1 MEINLDGQKLKKEEN
16 KLENLEQASFED
28 IIKTADLENKN
39 EIMAVIVNNE
49 VYDLNQKIMEAA
61 DQTAEI
67 KTVKINS
74 ELGNRIYRRSLYLVM
89 AKAIYD
95 IFPEAVLKIEISISN
110 GIYCEL
116 GNKSGLSKSDLK
128 KIREKMKEIIAA
140 DHKIKRHSLNQEEIL
155 EVIRGGRCS
164 FKEDLIK
171 QQNKDRY
178 TIYELAGYYDYF
190 YYNMVPSTAYLKE
203 FELYLRIPGFVL
215 LFPKFFSAKK
225 IPKFIEQPKL
235 ANIFLEYERLGKI
248 LEITNAAELNKTVEA
263 GKYNELIRI
272 AEALHEK
279 KIAGIADRI
288 KSGMPRNK
296 IILIAGPTS
305 SGKTTFTHRLSTQLK
320 INGLRPVQIS
330 VDDYFVDRDNTPLD
344 QNGDPDFES
353 IDAINLDL
361 FNEHLLKLIQGE
373 EIELPK
379 FNFARGIREKSGKK
393 MQLAD
398 DQPILIEGI
407 HGLNDKMTEVIPQ
420 DLKFKI
426 YISALTQLNI
436 DCHNRIPTTDT
447 RLIRRIVRDNQ
458 YRNLSATDTLTLWQR
473 VRRGE
478 EKNIFPYQENA
489 DVMFNSA
496 LIYELSVLKNYVE
509 PMLKQIDKTDKNY
522 HQAQRL
528 LEILSNFK
536 TIPDAEVPFTSILR
550 EFTGRS
556 VFREE

>member
-1 MEINLDGQKLKKEEN
+1 MNINLDGERFKIIEKSSIEEIISESNIENQK
-16 KLENLEQASFED
+16 D
-28 IIKTADLENKN
+28 
-39 EIMAVIVNNE
+39 IMAVVIDNE
-49 VYDLNQKIMEAA
+49 VYDLNEYL
-61 DQTAEI
+61 DRDAEI

-89 AKAIYD
+89 AKAVYEL
-95 IFPEAVLKIEISISN
+95 FPESVLKIEISISN

-116 GNKSGLSKSDLK
+116 ENKSSLSKNDINKIKQRMQEIIEADYKIKKHKLK
-128 KIREKMKEIIAA
+128 KEEVIEII
-140 DHKIKRHSLNQEEIL
+140 KNEN
-155 EVIRGGRCS
+155 CS
-164 FKEDLIK
+164 FRSELIE
-171 QQNKDRY
+171 QQDKDYY
-178 TIYELAGYYDYF
+178 TLYELEGYFDYF
-190 YYNMVPSTAYLKE
+190 YYNMVPSTSYLQE
-203 FELYLRIPGFVL
+203 FDLHLRIPGFVL
-215 LFPKFFSAKK
+215 LFPKFFSNKK
-225 IPKFIEQPKL
+225 VPKFKEQPKL
-235 ANIFLEYERLGKI
+235 ANIFLEYERLGTI
-248 LEITNAAELNKTVEA
+248 LGINNVFELNKLVE
-263 GKYNELIRI
+263 KKEYNELIRI

-279 KIAGIADRI
+279 KIAEIADRI

-330 VDDYFVDRDNTPLD
+330 VDDYFVDRKNTPLD
-344 QNGDPDFES
+344 KNGDPDFES
-353 IDAINLDL
+353 IEAINLEL
-361 FNEHLLKLIQGE
+361 FNNHLLKLIQGE
-373 EIELPK
+373 KIELPR
-379 FNFARGIREKSGKK
+379 FNFEKGIREKSGKFLK
-393 MQLAD
+393 LDD

-458 YRNLSATDTLTLWQR
+458 YRNLSATDTLNLWQS

-489 DVMFNSA
+489 DAMFNSA

-509 PMLKQIDKTDKNY
+509 PLLKQIDKTNKNY

-536 TIPDAEVPFTSILR
+536 AIPDNEVPFTSILR
-550 EFTGRS
+550 EFTGMS

>member
-1 MEINLDGQKLKKEEN
+1 MNINIDGEKLKIIEKSSIKSIIEES
-16 KLENLEQASFED
+16 KIEEKKD
-28 IIKTADLENKN
+28 V
-39 EIMAVIVNNE
+39 MAVILDNE
-49 VYDLNQKIMEAA
+49 ICDLTEEIDRDAK
-61 DQTAEI
+61 I

-74 ELGNRIYRRSLYLVM
+74 ELGNRIYRRSLYLVL
-89 AKAIYD
+89 AKAVYEL
-95 IFPEAVLKIEISISN
+95 FPKSILKIEISISN

-116 GNKSGLSKSDLK
+116 ENKSSLSKSDLNKIK
-128 KIREKMKEIIAA
+128 KRMQEIISA
-140 DHKIKRHSLNQEEIL
+140 DQKIEKHKLNKK
-155 EVIRGGRCS
+155 EVLKITKDENCS
-164 FKEDLIK
+164 FRSELIK
-171 QQNKDRY
+171 QQDKDY
-178 TIYELAGYYDYF
+178 YILYELDGYYDYF
-190 YYNMVPSTAYLKE
+190 YYNMVPSTSYLRE
-203 FELYLRIPGFVL
+203 FDLHLRIPGFVL
-215 LFPKFFSAKK
+215 LFPKFFSSKK
-225 IPKFIEQPKL
+225 VPKFIEQPKL

-248 LEITNAAELNKTVEA
+248 LGVNNVVELNQVIEDNE
-263 GKYNELIRI
+263 YNELIRI

-279 KIAGIADRI
+279 KIAEIADRI

-296 IILIAGPTS
+296 IILVAGPTS

-330 VDDYFVDRDNTPLD
+330 VDNYFVNRKNTPLD
-344 QNGDPDFES
+344 KNGEPDFES
-353 IDAINLDL
+353 IHSINLEL

-373 EIELPK
+373 KVELPR
-379 FNFARGIREKSGKK
+379 FNFETGVREKSGKHLK
-393 MQLAD
+393 LDD

-407 HGLNDKMTEVIPQ
+407 HGLNDKMTEVIPH
-420 DLKFKI
+420 DLKFKV

-458 YRNLSATDTLTLWQR
+458 YRSLTAAETLKLWKG

-509 PMLKQIDKTDKNY
+509 PLLKQIDRTNKNY
-522 HQAQRL
+522 YQAQRL

-536 TIPDAEVPFTSILR
+536 AIPDHEVPFTSILR
-550 EFTGRS
+550 EFTGMS

>member
-1 MEINLDGQKLKKEEN
+1 MNINLDGEKLKIIEKSSIEEIISESEI
-16 KLENLEQASFED
+16 ENQRD
-28 IIKTADLENKN
+28 
-39 EIMAVIVNNE
+39 IMAVVIDNE
-49 VYDLNQKIMEAA
+49 VYDLNEYL
-61 DQTAEI
+61 DRDAEI

-89 AKAIYD
+89 AKAVYEL
-95 IFPEAVLKIEISISN
+95 FPESVLKIEISISN

-116 GNKSGLSKSDLK
+116 ENKSSLSKNDINKIKQRMQEIIEADYKIKKHKLK
-128 KIREKMKEIIAA
+128 KEEVIEII
-140 DHKIKRHSLNQEEIL
+140 NNEN
-155 EVIRGGRCS
+155 CS
-164 FKEDLIK
+164 FRRELIE
-171 QQNKDRY
+171 QQDKDYY
-178 TIYELAGYYDYF
+178 TLYELEGYFDYF
-190 YYNMVPSTAYLKE
+190 YYNMVPSTSYLQE
-203 FELYLRIPGFVL
+203 FDLHLRIPGFVL
-215 LFPKFFSAKK
+215 LFPKFFSNKK
-225 IPKFIEQPKL
+225 VPKFKEQPKL
-235 ANIFLEYERLGKI
+235 ANIFLEYERLGTI
-248 LEITNAAELNKTVEA
+248 LGINNVFELNQLIEEK
-263 GKYNELIRI
+263 KYNELIRI

-279 KIAGIADRI
+279 KIAKIADRI

-330 VDDYFVDRDNTPLD
+330 VDNYFVDRENTPLD
-344 QNGDPDFES
+344 ENGEPDFES
-353 IDAINLDL
+353 IDALNLEL

-373 EIELPK
+373 KVELPR
-379 FNFARGIREKSGKK
+379 FNFEKGIREKSGKCL
-393 MQLAD
+393 QLED

-458 YRNLSATDTLTLWQR
+458 YRNLSAADTLNLWKA

-509 PMLKQIDKTDKNY
+509 PLLKQIDKTNENY
-522 HQAQRL
+522 YQAQRL

-536 TIPDAEVPFTSILR
+536 AIPDNEVPFTSILR
-550 EFTGRS
+550 EFTGMS
-556 VFREE
+556 VFREK

>member
-1 MEINLDGQKLKKEEN
+1 MNINLDGEELKIIEKSSIESIIA
-16 KLENLEQASFED
+16 AS
-28 IIKTADLENKN
+28 KTKARKN
-39 EIMAVIVNNE
+39 VMAVIIDNE
-49 VYDLNQKIMEAA
+49 VRDLSEELNRDAKIE
-61 DQTAEI
+61 
-67 KTVKINS
+67 TVKINS

-89 AKAIYD
+89 AKTIYELFSD
-95 IFPEAVLKIEISISN
+95 SILKIEISISN

-116 GNKSGLSKSDLK
+116 ENKSSLSKADLNKIK
-128 KIREKMKEIIAA
+128 KRMQEIIDA
-140 DHKIKRHSLNQEEIL
+140 DHKIKKHKLNKVEVLEIIKN
-155 EVIRGGRCS
+155 ENCA
-164 FKEDLIK
+164 FKSELIK
-171 QQNKDRY
+171 QQDKDYY
-178 TIYELAGYYDYF
+178 TLYELDGYYAYF
-190 YYNMVPSTAYLKE
+190 YYNMVPSTSYLRE
-203 FELYLRIPGFVL
+203 FDLHLRIPGFVL
-215 LFPKFFSAKK
+215 LFPKFFSSKK
-225 IPKFIEQPKL
+225 VPKFKEQPKL

-248 LEITNAAELNKTVEA
+248 LGINNVVELNQTVEN
-263 GKYNELIRI
+263 KQYNELIRI

-279 KIAGIADRI
+279 KIAEIADRI
-288 KSGMPRNK
+288 KGGMPRNK

-330 VDDYFVDRDNTPLD
+330 VDDYFVDRGNTPRD
-344 QNGDPDFES
+344 KNGDLDFES
-353 IDAINLDL
+353 IEAINLEL
-361 FNEHLLKLIQGE
+361 FNDHLLKLIQGE
-373 EIELPK
+373 EVELPR
-379 FNFARGIREKSGKK
+379 FNFKKGFREKSGKF
-393 MQLAD
+393 LELED

-407 HGLNDKMTEVIPQ
+407 HGLNDRMTEVIPQ

-458 YRNLSATDTLTLWQR
+458 YRGLSAADTLNLWQG

-496 LIYELSVLKNYVE
+496 LIYEFSVLKNYVE
-509 PMLKQIDKTDKNY
+509 PLLKLIDKTNKNY
-522 HQAQRL
+522 YQAQRL

-536 TIPDAEVPFTSILR
+536 AIPDAEVPFTSILR
-550 EFTGRS
+550 EFTGLS

>member
-1 MEINLDGQKLKKEEN
+1 MDIKLDNEKLKIIEKNSIENIIAASDISNKE
-16 KLENLEQASFED
+16 D
-28 IIKTADLENKN
+28 
-39 EIMAVIVNNE
+39 IMAVIIENE
-49 VYDLNQKIMEAA
+49 VYDLNEEL
-61 DQTAEI
+61 DRDVEI
-67 KTVKINS
+67 KTVSISS

-89 AKAIYD
+89 AKSIYEL
-95 IFPEAVLKIEISISN
+95 FPETVLKIEISISN

-116 GNKSGLSKSDLK
+116 KNKPSLSKNDLVKLK
-128 KIREKMKEIIAA
+128 KRMKEIIDA
-140 DHKIKRHSLNQEEIL
+140 DHKIKKHILKKEKVLEIIKN
-155 EVIRGGRCS
+155 ENCS
-164 FKEDLIK
+164 FRSELIE
-171 QQNKDRY
+171 QQQKDYY
-178 TIYELAGYYDYF
+178 TLYELDGYYDYF
-190 YYNMVPSTAYLKE
+190 YYNMVPSTSYLRE
-203 FELYLRIPGFVL
+203 FDLHLRIPGFVL
-215 LFPKFFSAKK
+215 LFPKFFSNKK
-225 IPKFIEQPKL
+225 VPKFIEQPKL
-235 ANIFLEYERLGKI
+235 ANVFLEHERLGEI
-248 LEITNAAELNKTVEA
+248 LGVNNVVEFNRVIENQE
-263 GKYNELIRI
+263 YNELIRI

-279 KIAGIADRI
+279 KIAEIADRI

-330 VDDYFVDRDNTPLD
+330 GDDYFVNRENTPTD
-344 QNGDPDFES
+344 ENGELDFES
-353 IDAINLDL
+353 IKAINLDL

-379 FNFARGIREKSGKK
+379 FNFEKGVREESGKFLK
-393 MQLAD
+393 LDD

-407 HGLNDKMTEVIPQ
+407 HGLNDRMTEVIPQ

-458 YRNLSATDTLTLWQR
+458 YRNLSAADTLNLWQS
-473 VRRGE
+473 VRKGE

-489 DVMFNSA
+489 DAMFNSA

-509 PMLKQIDKTDKNY
+509 PLLKQIDKTNRNY
-522 HQAQRL
+522 YQAQRL

-536 TIPDAEVPFTSILR
+536 AVPDSEVPFTSILR
-550 EFTGRS
+550 EFTGMS
-556 VFREE
+556 VFRDK

>member
-1 MEINLDGQKLKKEEN
+1 MDIKLNNQKLKIIEK
-16 KLENLEQASFED
+16 SSIED
-28 IIKTADLENKN
+28 IIAVSDISNK
-39 EIMAVIVNNE
+39 EDIMAVIIENE
-49 VYDLNQKIMEAA
+49 VYDLNEEL
-61 DQTAEI
+61 DRDAEI
-67 KTVKINS
+67 KTVSISS

-89 AKAIYD
+89 AKAIYEL
-95 IFPEAVLKIEISISN
+95 FPESVLEIEISISN

-116 GNKSGLSKSDLK
+116 KNKQSLNKSDLVKLK
-128 KIREKMKEIIAA
+128 KRMEELIAA
-140 DHKIKRHSLNQEEIL
+140 DHKIKKHKLKKEKVLEIIKN
-155 EVIRGGRCS
+155 ENCS
-164 FKEDLIK
+164 FRSELIR
-171 QQNKDRY
+171 QQQKDYY
-178 TIYELAGYYDYF
+178 TLYELDGYYDYF
-190 YYNMVPSTAYLKE
+190 YYNMVPSTSYLKE
-203 FELYLRIPGFVL
+203 FDLHLRIPGFVL
-215 LFPKFFSAKK
+215 LFPKFFSNKK
-225 IPKFIEQPKL
+225 VPKFIEQPKL
-235 ANIFLEYERLGKI
+235 ANIFLEYERLGEI
-248 LEITNAAELNKTVEA
+248 LGVNNVVELNQVIEA
-263 GKYNELIRI
+263 QEYNELIRI
-272 AEALHEK
+272 SEALHEK
-279 KIAGIADRI
+279 KIAAIADRI

-330 VDDYFVDRDNTPLD
+330 GDDYFVNRENTPLD
-344 QNGDPDFES
+344 ENGDPDFES
-353 IDAINLDL
+353 IEAINLEL
-361 FNEHLLKLIQGE
+361 FNDHLLKLIQGE
-373 EIELPK
+373 EVQLPR
-379 FNFARGIREKSGKK
+379 FNFEKGIREKSGRFLK
-393 MQLAD
+393 LDD

-458 YRNLSATDTLTLWQR
+458 YRNLSATDTLNLWQS

-489 DVMFNSA
+489 DAMFNSA

-509 PMLKQIDKTDKNY
+509 PLLKQIDKTNKNY

-536 TIPDAEVPFTSILR
+536 AIPDNEVPFTSILR
-550 EFTGRS
+550 EFTGMS
-556 VFREE
+556 VFRDE

>member
-1 MEINLDGQKLKKEEN
+1 MNINLDGEKLNIKEKSSIE
-16 KLENLEQASFED
+16 E
-28 IIKTADLENKN
+28 IISKSKIDNSKDV
-39 EIMAVIVNNE
+39 MAVIIDNE
-49 VYDLNQKIMEAA
+49 IHDLNESINR
-61 DQTAEI
+61 DAEL
-67 KTVKINS
+67 KTVRINT

-95 IFPEAVLKIEISISN
+95 LFPDSVLKIEISISN
-110 GIYCEL
+110 GVYCEL
-116 GNKSGLSKSDLK
+116 ENKSSLSKADIN
-128 KIREKMKEIIAA
+128 KIRTEMKEIIKA
-140 DHKIKRHSLNQEEIL
+140 DYKIKKHSLKKEKVLEIIKN
-155 EVIRGGRCS
+155 ENCS
-164 FKEDLIK
+164 FRSELMA
-171 QQNKDRY
+171 QQDKDYY
-178 TIYELAGYYDYF
+178 TVYELDGYYDYF
-190 YYNMVPSTAYLKE
+190 YYNMVPSTSYLKE
-203 FELYLRIPGFVL
+203 FNLHLRFPGFVL
-215 LFPKFFSAKK
+215 LFPKFFSDKK
-225 IPKFIEQPKL
+225 VPKFKEQPKL

-248 LEITNAAELNKTVEA
+248 LGVNNVVELNQIVEE
-263 GKYNELIRI
+263 KKEKELIRI

-279 KIAGIADRI
+279 KIAKIADQI

-330 VDDYFVDRDNTPLD
+330 VDNYFVDRENTPLD
-344 QNGDPDFES
+344 ENGDPDFES
-353 IDAINLDL
+353 IKSINLEL
-361 FNEHLLKLIQGE
+361 FNNHLLKLIQGE
-373 EIELPK
+373 EIELPR
-379 FNFARGIREKSGKK
+379 FNFKKGIRESSGNFL
-393 MQLAD
+393 QLEE

-458 YRNLSATDTLTLWQR
+458 YRSLNAVDTLNLWNS

-509 PMLKQIDKTDKNY
+509 PLLKQIDKTNKNY
-522 HQAQRL
+522 YQAQRL

-536 TIPDAEVPFTSILR
+536 AISDKEVPFTSILR
-550 EFTGRS
+550 EFTGMS

>member
-1 MEINLDGQKLKKEEN
+1 MNINLDGEKLKIIEKSSIEAVIEN
-16 KLENLEQASFED
+16 SK
-28 IIKTADLENKN
+28 IKNKKDV
-39 EIMAVIVNNE
+39 MAVIIDNE
-49 VYDLNQKIMEAA
+49 VYDLNEQL
-61 DQTAEI
+61 DRDAEI
-67 KTVKINS
+67 ETVKINS
-74 ELGNRIYRRSLYLVM
+74 ELGNRIYRRSLYLVL
-89 AKAIYD
+89 AKAVYEL
-95 IFPEAVLKIEISISN
+95 FPESVLKIEISISN

-116 GNKSGLSKSDLK
+116 ENKSSLSKTDLN
-128 KIREKMKEIIAA
+128 KIKERMQELIAA
-140 DHKIKRHSLNQEEIL
+140 DHKIKKHKLKKAEVLEIIKN
-155 EVIRGGRCS
+155 ENCTFRR
-164 FKEDLIK
+164 ELIK
-171 QQNKDRY
+171 QQDNDFY
-178 TIYELAGYYDYF
+178 TLYELDGYYDYF
-190 YYNMVPSTAYLKE
+190 YYNMVPSTSYLRE
-203 FELYLRIPGFVL
+203 FDLHLRIPGFVL
-215 LFPKFFSAKK
+215 LFPKFFSSKQV
-225 IPKFIEQPKL
+225 PKFIEQPKL
-235 ANIFLEYERLGKI
+235 ANIFLEHERLGKI
-248 LEITNAAELNKTVEA
+248 LGISNVVELNQVVQDK
-263 GKYNELIRI
+263 KYNELIRI

-279 KIAGIADRI
+279 KIAEIADRI

-330 VDDYFVDRDNTPLD
+330 VDNYFVNRANTPLD
-344 QNGDPDFES
+344 KNGEPDFES
-353 IDAINLDL
+353 IKAINLEL

-373 EIELPK
+373 EVELLR
-379 FNFARGIREKSGKK
+379 FNFEEGVREKSGKYL
-393 MQLAD
+393 QLED

-458 YRNLSATDTLTLWQR
+458 YRGLSASKTLNLWR
-473 VRRGE
+473 GVRKGE

-509 PMLKQIDKTDKNY
+509 PLLKQIDKTNKNY
-522 HQAQRL
+522 YQAQRL
-528 LEILSNFK
+528 LEILSSFK
-536 TIPDAEVPFTSILR
+536 AIPDKEVPFTSILR
-550 EFTGRS
+550 EFTGMS

>member
-1 MEINLDGQKLKKEEN
+1 MNINLDGEKLKVIEKKSIEAIIEESKIKEP
-16 KLENLEQASFED
+16 KD
-28 IIKTADLENKN
+28 V
-39 EIMAVIVNNE
+39 MAVIIDNE
-49 VYDLNQKIMEAA
+49 VYDLSEEL
-61 DQTAEI
+61 DRDAEI

-89 AKAIYD
+89 ARAIYE

-116 GNKSGLSKSDLK
+116 ENKSSISKNDLNKIK
-128 KIREKMKEIIAA
+128 KRMQEIIAA
-140 DHKIKRHSLNQEEIL
+140 DYKIKKHRLNKAEVLEIIKN
-155 EVIRGGRCS
+155 ENCS
-164 FKEDLIK
+164 FRSELIK
-171 QQNKDRY
+171 EQDKDYY
-178 TIYELAGYYDYF
+178 TLYELDGYYDYF
-190 YYNMVPSTAYLKE
+190 YYNMVPSTSYLGE
-203 FELYLRIPGFVL
+203 FDLHLRIPGFVL
-215 LFPKFFSAKK
+215 LFPKFFSSKK
-225 IPKFIEQPKL
+225 VPKFIEQPKL
-235 ANIFLEYERLGKI
+235 ANIFLEYERLGRI
-248 LEITNAAELNKTVEA
+248 LGVNDVVELNQLIENKE
-263 GKYNELIRI
+263 YNELIRI

-279 KIAGIADRI
+279 KIAEIADRI

-330 VDDYFVDRDNTPLD
+330 VDDYFVDRENTPLD
-344 QNGDPDFES
+344 KNGNPDFES
-353 IDAINLDL
+353 LNAINLEL
-361 FNEHLLKLIQGE
+361 FNDHLLKLIQGE
-373 EIELPK
+373 KVELPK
-379 FNFARGIREKSGKK
+379 FNFEKGIREKSGKYLK
-393 MQLAD
+393 LED

-407 HGLNDKMTEVIPQ
+407 HGLNDKLTEVIPQ

-458 YRNLSATDTLTLWQR
+458 YRNLAASETLNLWKG
-473 VRRGE
+473 VRKGE

-509 PMLKQIDKTDKNY
+509 PLLKQIDKTNKNY
-522 HQAQRL
+522 YQAQRL

-536 TIPDAEVPFTSILR
+536 AIPDNEVPVTSILR
-550 EFTGRS
+550 EFTGMS